1 MGPKLLAVC
10 LMLLMVQMP
19 MAAKTDA
26 TAAFGKLMAAVAK
39 CFGPVVGVNMNK
51 FKHIWT
57 AAHKLD
63 KLDPVELVFD
73 VVKTVN
79 PGAKG
84 LHAVYVT
91 LRATGTVI
99 KIVTKLSPAGAAQVG
114 TAYVVSEVSDA
125 LLKTC

>member
-1 MGPKLLAVC
+1 MGPKVLAVF
-10 LMLLMVQMP
+10 LMLLVMQTP
-19 MAAKTDA
+19 MAAKTDS

-63 KLDPVELVFD
+63 KLDPVDLIFD

-84 LHAVYVT
+84 LHMVYVT

-99 KIVTKLSPAGAAQVG
+99 AVVTKLSPAGAAQVG

-125 LLKTC
+125 LLRTC